1 MARMVVLAVPITLDL
16 GTDVDSFMDGGVLL
30 IRKQPLG
37 VIPLVRGQQS

>member
-30 IRKQPLG
+30 IPLKLDKG
-37 VIPLVRGQQS
+37 NNP